1 MPSVDDVEAHLL
13 AQDVVWVIGGSVV
26 NLLAVWRAQRPALRL
41 RGAAPSAHPPPRRG
55 RHVADVVLRR
65 QRSRLHYR
73 GTEFVEA
80 VTERS
85 GQGAYVVRRA
95 PDGTAVEERI
105 APRMPG

>member
-1 MPSVDDVEAHLL
+1 MPTSYC
-13 AQDVVWVIGGSVV
+13 
-26 NLLAVWRAQRPALRL
+26 
-41 RGAAPSAHPPPRRG
+41 
-55 RHVADVVLRR
+55 ADNGVG
-65 QRSRLHYR
+65 LHYR